1 MIAVKVDKIV
11 SKAIRRKL
19 KNVAK
24 NLDRAK
30 VTATNRT
37 LKGLVTYSSKTIR
50 QEINVKAGDFKKK
63 LKVHRAR
70 RGSAFGAID
79 VSGAHIPLAAMGAK
93 TSKGRKGKG
102 GSKRRVGVVVSAKP
116 YKTKGR
122 IKYKGAFIRTVGSG
136 GHRGVF
142 RRTGKSSLPIK
153 ELWGPSMMNA
163 WNRHERVFSRYG
175 TMRLSRELVHQ
186 IQYYRNK

>member
-1 MIAVKVDKIV
+1 MIAVKVDRMV

-19 KNVAK
+19 KSVAK

-37 LKGLVTYSSKTIR
+37 LTGLVTYSSKTIR
-50 QEINVKAGDFKKK
+50 KDINVKAGDFKKK
-63 LKVHRAR
+63 LKIHRAR

-79 VSGAHIPLAAMGAK
+79 VSGAHFPLAAMGARTLK
-93 TSKGRKGKG
+93 SGMVT
-102 GSKRRVGVVVSAKP
+102 AKP
-116 YKTKGR
+116 KKRGGR
-122 IKYKGAFIRTVGSG
+122 VRYKGAFIRNVGSG
-136 GHRGVF
+136 RHRGVF
-142 RRTGKSSLPIK
+142 RRVGRSHLPIK

-163 WNRHERVFSRYG
+163 WKYNERDFSRFA
-175 TMRLSRELVHQ
+175 TDRLSRELVHQ